1 MPLPLLLDGRF
12 FPVWPAT
19 WTRELCCLDQFVPI
33 ATLVIAFATVVFTTY
48 MLSRQVRQMEHERN
62 ALAILEA
69 IDRLTSTEVVDVF
82 TQLRGVDRRYPTD
95 KDFAE
100 RFCGSDDERALNMVG
115 QFVETIAC
123 LARREVVD
131 VTLICDAVG
140 YMLRERWATIEPF
153 VMHWRRYN
161 NNEFLFENFEWLAK
175 YSAWWKDTPRPN
187 VPNYNPKQFVAK
199 S

>member
-1 MPLPLLLDGRF
+1 
-12 FPVWPAT
+12 V
-19 WTRELCCLDQFVPI
+19 DQFIPI
-33 ATLVIAFATVVFTTY
+33 ASLVIAFVTVVFTTF

-62 ALAILEA
+62 ALAILDA
-69 IDRLTSTEVVDVF
+69 IDRLTSTEVVNVF
-82 TQLRGVDRRYPTD
+82 AHLRGVEQRYPTD
-95 KDFAE
+95 KAIAEHFA
-100 RFCGSDDERALNMVG
+100 GSADERAMNMVG

-123 LARREVVD
+123 LARREVLD

-140 YMLRERWATIEPF
+140 YMLRDRWATIEPF
-153 VMHWRRYN
+153 VMRWRRYN

-187 VPNYNPKQFVAK
+187 APNYNPNQFVAK

>member
-1 MPLPLLLDGRF
+1 
-12 FPVWPAT
+12 
-19 WTRELCCLDQFVPI
+19 LDQFVPV
-33 ATLVIAFATVVFTTY
+33 ATLVVAFATVVFTTY

-82 TQLRGVDRRYPTD
+82 TQLRGVEQRFATD
-95 KDFAE
+95 KDLAE
-100 RFCGSDDERALNMVG
+100 RFAGSDDERALNMVG

-123 LARREVVD
+123 LARREVLD

-140 YMLRERWATIEPF
+140 FMLRSRWATIEPF
-153 VMHWRRYN
+153 VVHWRRYN

-175 YSAWWKDTPRPN
+175 YSAWWRDIPRPKQSN
-187 VPNYNPKQFVAK
+187 YDPNQFAAK
-199 S
+199 N

>member
-1 MPLPLLLDGRF
+1 M
-12 FPVWPAT
+12 
-19 WTRELCCLDQFVPI
+19 EQFVPV
-33 ATLVIAFATVVFTTY
+33 ASLVIAFVTVVFTTY

-69 IDRLTSTEVVDVF
+69 IDRLTSTEVVNVF
-82 TQLRGVDRRYPTD
+82 TQLRGVEQRYPTD
-95 KDFAE
+95 KDIADHF
-100 RFCGSDDERALNMVG
+100 FGSVDEHALNMVG

-123 LARREVVD
+123 LARREVLD

-140 YMLRERWATIEPF
+140 FMLRERWATIAPF
-153 VMHWRRYN
+153 VAHWRRYN

-175 YSAWWKDTPRPN
+175 YSNWWKDTARPN
-187 VPNYNPKQFVAK
+187 VPNYRPGQFAAK